1 MAYLCKI
8 LLIYKIRSYA
18 IFLITALVLDFLFF
32 LCINFYFWIILSMCV
47 VLGFELSAV
56 RTVSVKS
63 ALLSYIPVLFMVLN
77 FHNILKTLRLEAI
90 Y

>member
-1 MAYLCKI
+1 
-8 LLIYKIRSYA
+8 
-18 IFLITALVLDFLFF
+18 
-32 LCINFYFWIILSMCV
+32 MCV

-77 FHNILKTLRLEAI
+77 FYDILKTLRLEAI